1 MARDDDRVKIARQKV
16 AGLVDALEFALR
28 TVKDPDLTER
38 EVRDRIERVAR
49 GTLERANLGSVVR

>member
-28 TVKDPDLTER
+28 TVRDPDLTER
-38 EVRDRIERVAR
+38 EVRERIERISRA
-49 GTLERANLGSVVR
+49 TLERANLGAVLR

>member
-1 MARDDDRVKIARQKV
+1 MPRDDDRVKIARQKV